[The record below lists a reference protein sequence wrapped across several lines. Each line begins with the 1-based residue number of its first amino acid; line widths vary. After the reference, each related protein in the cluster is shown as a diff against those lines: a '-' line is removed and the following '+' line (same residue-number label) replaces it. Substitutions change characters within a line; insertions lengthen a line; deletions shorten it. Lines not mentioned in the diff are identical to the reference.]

1 MENKYYIK
9 ISPEV
14 IKSDI
19 TTVTYTASTGV
30 TFTIDQECC
39 DFTSYTENNTVTT
52 GRTGVI
58 LTMSQVLTGNTG
70 GTSLM
75 TGLTIPILFTQN
87 VVDIGYYSVFDGA
100 IIQKDVITNF
110 IFSAVTG
117 SNSSTI
123 YLYNTSDKEYKKF
136 LKESTFKVDWGDD
149 TPVQTVNDFSPNFI
163 SHTYPLTPNDYT
175 ITMTGVTSFGVSIIE
190 KQVSVPFT
198 GTTITNPKGTA
209 YFVSQSGS
217 WSATPISY
225 DFIFSG
231 DSNPN
236 ISDFTGSAFTQ
247 IPFIV
252 TGFTRS
258 TLTDLSVY
266 KGNTQKGGKSFRLN
280 QQITGTSGTV
290 GIYYGETNDGLA
302 VSYKINDVDYYDYND
317 GTTLFVLNSS
327 GLTTDWLVSSGITK
341 DEVLMNVIS
350 EPEIF
355 SNVYIERG
363 KVSAFEKVRR
373 LNEVSTIGGLTSY
386 GYKFFKVTKT

>member
-14 IKSDI
+14 IKSDV

-30 TFTIDQECC
+30 TFIIDQECC
-39 DFTSYTENNTVTT
+39 DFTSYTESNTVTT

-100 IIQKDVITNF
+100 VIQKDVITNF

-136 LKESTFKVDWGDD
+136 LKESTFKVDWGDN

-190 KQVSVPFT
+190 KQVSIPFT

-217 WSATPISY
+217 WSATPVSY

-236 ISDFTGSAFTQ
+236 ISDFTGSVFTQ

>member
-14 IKSDI
+14 IKSDL
-19 TTVTYTASTGV
+19 TTVVYTASTGV
-30 TFTIDQECC
+30 TFTIDKECC
-39 DFTSYTENNTVTT
+39 DFTSYTENNVVIT

-58 LTMSQVLTGNTG
+58 LTMQQVLTGNTG

-100 IIQKDVITNF
+100 ILQKDVITNF
-110 IFSAVTG
+110 LFSAVTG
-117 SNSSTI
+117 INSSII
-123 YLYNTSDKEYKKF
+123 YLYNTSEKEYKKF
-136 LKESTFKVDWGDD
+136 LKESTFKVDWGDN
-149 TPVQTVNDFSPNFI
+149 TPIQIVSNFAPNYT
-163 SHTYPLTPNDYT
+163 SHSYPLTPNEYT
-175 ITMTGVTSFGVSIIE
+175 ITMTGSTNFGVSII
-190 KQVSVPFT
+190 KKKIKIPFT
-198 GTTITNPKGTA
+198 GNTITNPNGTA
-209 YFVSQSGS
+209 YFIPQSGS
-217 WSATPISY
+217 WSGTPISY

-236 ISDFTGSAFTQ
+236 ISDFTGSVFTQ
-247 IPFIV
+247 IPFLV
-252 TGFTRS
+252 TGYTNS
-258 TLTDLSVY
+258 SLSDLSVY
-266 KGNTQKGGKSFRLN
+266 KGTAQKNGKSFKLN
-280 QQITGTSGTV
+280 QQITGSSGSV
-290 GIYYGETNDGLA
+290 GVYYGDTPDGLG
-302 VSYKINDVDYYDYND
+302 VSYKLNDTEYYDFND
-317 GTTLFVLNSS
+317 GTTIFILNSS
-327 GLTTDWLVSSGITK
+327 GLTGDWLISTGITK
-341 DEVLMNVIS
+341 DELLMNIIS

>member
-19 TTVTYTASTGV
+19 TSVVYTASTGV
-30 TFTIDQECC
+30 TFTVDKECC
-39 DFTSYTENNTVTT
+39 DFTSFTENNFVIT
-52 GRTGVI
+52 GITGVI
-58 LTMSQVLTGNTG
+58 LPMSQVLTGNTG

-87 VVDIGYYSVFDGA
+87 IVDIGYYSVFDGA
-100 IIQKDVITNF
+100 VLQKDVVTNF

-117 SNSSTI
+117 FNSSVI

-136 LKESTFKVDWGDD
+136 LKESSFKVDWGDG
-149 TPVQTVNDFSPNFI
+149 TPIETVTNFVPNYT
-163 SHTYPLTPNDYT
+163 SHTYPITPNNYT
-175 ITMTGVTSFGVSIIE
+175 ITMTGNSSFGVTIIE
-190 KQVSVPFT
+190 KKVSVPFT
-198 GTTITNPKGTA
+198 GTTIENPNGTA
-209 YFVSQSGS
+209 YFVPQSGS
-217 WSATPISY
+217 WSATQISY

-236 ISDFTGSAFTQ
+236 ISDFTGSVFTQ
-247 IPFIV
+247 IPFLA
-252 TGFTRS
+252 TGFTNS
-258 TLTDLSVY
+258 SLSDLSVY
-266 KGNTQKGGKSFRLN
+266 KGSTVKNGKSFKLN
-280 QQITGTSGTV
+280 QQITGNSGTI
-290 GIYYGETNDGLA
+290 GTYYGNTDDGLG
-302 VSYKINDVDYYDYND
+302 VKYQINDIDYYDYND
-317 GTTLFVLNSS
+317 GTTVFVMNSS
-327 GLTTDWLVSSGITK
+327 GLTSDWLISTGLTK

-355 SNVYIERG
+355 SNVYVERG

>member
-1 MENKYYIK
+1 
-9 ISPEV
+9 
-14 IKSDI
+14 
-19 TTVTYTASTGV
+19 
-30 TFTIDQECC
+30 
-39 DFTSYTENNTVTT
+39 
-52 GRTGVI
+52 
-58 LTMSQVLTGNTG
+58 
-70 GTSLM
+70 
-75 TGLTIPILFTQN
+75 
-87 VVDIGYYSVFDGA
+87 
-100 IIQKDVITNF
+100 
-110 IFSAVTG
+110 
-117 SNSSTI
+117 
-123 YLYNTSDKEYKKF
+123 
-136 LKESTFKVDWGDD
+136 
-149 TPVQTVNDFSPNFI
+149 
-163 SHTYPLTPNDYT
+163 
-175 ITMTGVTSFGVSIIE
+175 VSIIE
-190 KQVSVPFT
+190 KKVSVPFT

-209 YFVSQSGS
+209 YFVSQSGF

-236 ISDFTGSAFTQ
+236 ISDFTGSVFTQ

-266 KGNTQKGGKSFRLN
+266 KGNTQKGGKSFKLN
-280 QQITGTSGTV
+280 QQITGNSGTV
-290 GIYYGETNDGLA
+290 GVYYGETNDGLA

-327 GLTTDWLVSSGITK
+327 GLTTDWLVSSGLTK
-341 DEVLMNVIS
+341 DEVLLNVIS